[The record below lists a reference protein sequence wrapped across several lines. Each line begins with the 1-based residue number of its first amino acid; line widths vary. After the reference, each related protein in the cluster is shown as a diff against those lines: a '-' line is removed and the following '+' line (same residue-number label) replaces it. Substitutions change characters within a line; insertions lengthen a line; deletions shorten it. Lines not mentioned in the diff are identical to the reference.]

1 MSTRGPDRLLVRA
14 GTVLDG
20 TGGPPAAADVLVV
33 DGRIAEVGPGL
44 DATGAQV
51 LDAGGAYVAPGFID
65 THTHLDPQLFWDR
78 GCDPMPQHG
87 VTTVLIGNCSLG
99 LTPVR
104 PDAIDELS
112 TLFCYI
118 EDMPREAF
126 ALGIPWS
133 WERYPDYRDALADG
147 GLAVHAAVLLGHS
160 ALRLYVMGEEAWE
173 RAATDAERAAIAA
186 LLDESVAAGA
196 YGFSTSFF
204 DADARSRPVPSRLA
218 DVAEHDALLAVLAAR
233 GRGFVEFIP
242 QTLSPEGLEEM
253 DAFVARTA
261 HHGVTSTT
269 NVLVHNE
276 SRPTYG
282 DDFLARCR
290 ELRGRGA
297 DLWPQMS
304 PRTIDFRINWETSMV
319 FMNLSEWHRIPNAPD
334 AATRAALLR
343 DPEWRAA
350 ARAQW
355 DDIDRGMFPT
365 SHPRRV
371 RFIEVTDPALE
382 PWLGRTLADLVAER
396 GGHPSDVF
404 ADWVLENDLRPGVL
418 VTGVANSNVEEVAKL
433 LVQPDTLV
441 ASSDAGA
448 HVQMMC
454 AAGDTTLYL
463 TRHVRD
469 RGDVSVEQ
477 AVHELTAKQADV
489 FGFHDR
495 GRITPGL
502 AADLT
507 VFALDE
513 LHWDADVFVDDL
525 PGGARRLRRPEGGYR
540 YTVANGAVTQEGGT
554 LTGAT
559 PAGVLDSSVG

>member
-1 MSTRGPDRLLVRA
+1 MSGTSAGRLLVRG

-20 TGGPPAAADVLVV
+20 TGGPPVAADVLAV

-44 DATGAQV
+44 DATGARV
-51 LDAGGAYVAPGFID
+51 LDAGGAFVTPGFID

-99 LTPVR
+99 LAPVR
-104 PDAIDELS
+104 PEAIDELS

-126 ALGIPWS
+126 ALGIPWT

-160 ALRLYVMGEEAWE
+160 ALRLYVMGDDAWD
-173 RAATDAERAAIAA
+173 RAATDDERARIAA

-218 DVAEHDALLAVLAAR
+218 DVAEHDALLAVLEAR

-242 QTLSPEGLEEM
+242 QTLSPEGLAQM
-253 DAFVARTA
+253 DDFVVRCAR
-261 HHGVTSTT
+261 HGVTVTT

-276 SRPTYG
+276 SRPDYG
-282 DDFLARCR
+282 DDLLARCR
-290 ELRGRGA
+290 DLRARGA
-297 DLWPQMS
+297 DFWPQMS

-319 FMNLSEWHRIPNAPD
+319 FMNLSEWHRVPNAPD
-334 AATRAALLR
+334 DATRAALLR
-343 DPEWRAA
+343 DPDWRAA
-350 ARAQW
+350 ARLQW
-355 DDIDRGMFPT
+355 DGSDRGMFPT
-365 SHPRRV
+365 RHPTRV

-382 PWLGRTLADLVAER
+382 SWLGRTLADLVAER
-396 GGHPSDVF
+396 GGHPSDVL
-404 ADWVLENDLRPGVL
+404 ADWVLANDLRPGVL
-418 VTGVANSNVEEVAKL
+418 VTGVANSDVDEVARF

-469 RGDVSVEQ
+469 RGDVTVEQ
-477 AVHELTAKQADV
+477 AVHELSAKQADV
-489 FGFHDR
+489 FGFRDR
-495 GRITPGL
+495 GRVVPGL

-513 LHWDADVFVDDL
+513 LHWDDDVFVTDL
-525 PGGARRLRRPEGGYR
+525 PGGSRRLRRPPGGYR
-540 YTVANGAVTQEGGT
+540 YTVANGEVTQEAGV

-559 PAGVLDSSVG
+559 PAGVLDSAVG

>member
-1 MSTRGPDRLLVRA
+1 MSRLLVRG
-14 GTVLDG
+14 GTVIDG
-20 TGGPPAAADVLVV
+20 SGAPGTPADVLVV

-44 DATGAQV
+44 EASGATE
-51 LDAGGAYVAPGFID
+51 LDAGGAVVTPGFID
-65 THTHLDPQLFWDR
+65 THTHLDPSLFWDR
-78 GCDPMPQHG
+78 PCDPMPQHG

-99 LTPVR
+99 LVPVR
-104 PDAIDELS
+104 PEGVDELS

-126 ALGIPWS
+126 ATGIPWS
-133 WERYPDYRDALADG
+133 WERYPEYRDALADG
-147 GLAVHAAVLLGHS
+147 GLGVHAAVLLGHS
-160 ALRLYVMGEEAWE
+160 ALRLYVMGAEAWE
-173 RAATDAERAAIAA
+173 RAATDDERAAIAG
-186 LLDESVAAGA
+186 LLDDAVAAGA

-218 DVAEHDALLAVLAAR
+218 DDAERDALLEVLGRR

-242 QTLSPEGLEEM
+242 NLVEPGGFEEM
-253 DAFVARTA
+253 DVFATMCGRHDV
-261 HHGVTSTT
+261 VSTI

-276 SRPTYG
+276 SRPEYAEQV
-282 DDFLARCR
+282 LAACR
-290 ELRGRGA
+290 DLRARGSR
-297 DLWPQMS
+297 LWPQMS

-319 FMNLSEWHRIPNAPD
+319 FMNLSVWHQIPNAPD
-334 AATRAALLR
+334 DVARAALLR

-355 DDIDRGMFPT
+355 DVTPRGMFPAGNP
-365 SHPRRV
+365 HRV
-371 RFIEVTDPALE
+371 RFIEVTDPELE
-382 PWLGRTLADLVAER
+382 PWLGKTLADLVAAR

-418 VTGVANSNVEEVAKL
+418 VTGVANSDVDEVARQL
-433 LVQPDTLV
+433 TEPDTLV
-441 ASSDAGA
+441 SSSDAGA

-463 TRHVRD
+463 ARHVRD
-469 RGDVSVEQ
+469 RGDVALEQ
-477 AVHELTAKQADV
+477 AVHELTGKQAEV

-495 GRITPGL
+495 GRIVPGL

-513 LHWDADVFVDDL
+513 LHWDEDVFVTDL
-525 PGGARRLRRPEGGYR
+525 PGGSRRLRRPPGGYR
-540 YTVANGAVTQEGGT
+540 YTIANGEVTQEGGV

-559 PAGVLDSSVG
+559 PAGVLDSAVG

>member
-1 MSTRGPDRLLVRA
+1 MAERLLVRG

-20 TGGPPAAADVLVV
+20 DGGEPFVADVLVA
-33 DGRIAEVGPGL
+33 DGRIAEVGAAIGRA
-44 DATGAQV
+44 DTAGARE

-65 THTHLDPQLFWDR
+65 THTHLDPSLFWDR

-99 LTPVR
+99 LAPVR
-104 PDAIDELS
+104 PDGIDELT

-133 WERYPDYRDALADG
+133 WETYPAYRDALADG

-160 ALRLYVMGEEAWE
+160 ALRLYVMGDEAWE
-173 RAATDAERAAIAA
+173 RTATDPERRAIAA
-186 LLDESVAAGA
+186 VLDEAVTAGA

-218 DVAEHDALLAVLAAR
+218 DRAERDALLEVLGR
-233 GRGFVEFIP
+233 KGRGFVEFIP
-242 QTLSPEGLEEM
+242 NLVAPEGFAEM
-253 DAFVARTA
+253 REFAELCG
-261 HHGVTSTT
+261 HHGVVSTI

-276 SRPTYG
+276 SRPEYADQVLG
-282 DDFLARCR
+282 ACR
-290 ELRGRGA
+290 ELRAAGSA
-297 DLWPQMS
+297 LWPQMS

-319 FMNLSEWHRIPNAPD
+319 FMNLSEWHRIPNASDD
-334 AATRAALLR
+334 AARAALLR

-355 DDIDRGMFPT
+355 DRTERGMFPVGQ
-365 SHPRRV
+365 PQRV
-371 RFIEVTDPALE
+371 RFIEVTSPEHE
-382 PWLGRTLADLVAER
+382 PWLGRTLADLVAAR
-396 GGHPSDVF
+396 GGHPSDVL
-404 ADWVLENDLRPGVL
+404 ADWVLENGLRPGVL
-418 VTGVANSNVEEVAKL
+418 VTGVANSDVDAVARL
-433 LVQPDTLV
+433 LAEPDTLV

-463 TRHVRD
+463 ARHVRD
-469 RGDVSVEQ
+469 RADVSVEQ

-489 FGFHDR
+489 FGFRDR
-495 GRITPGL
+495 GRVAPGL
-502 AADLT
+502 AGDLT

-513 LHWDADVFVDDL
+513 LHWDEDEFVSDL
-525 PGGARRLRRPEGGYR
+525 PGGHRRLRRPAGGFR
-540 YTVANGAVTQEGGT
+540 YTVANGQVTQEAGV
-554 LTGAT
+554 LTGAL
-559 PAGVLDSSVG
+559 PAGVLDSAVG